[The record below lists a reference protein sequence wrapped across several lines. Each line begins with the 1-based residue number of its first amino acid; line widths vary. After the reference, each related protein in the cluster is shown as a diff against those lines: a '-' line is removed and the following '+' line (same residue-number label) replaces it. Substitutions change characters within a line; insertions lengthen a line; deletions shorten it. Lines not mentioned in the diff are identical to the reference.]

1 MEAQACGTYAICYKT
16 GGAKETVPE
25 CQTVEQGD
33 LQGVLKMISKYEG
46 KKASIQPFYDK
57 NISFEEYIELYEEIW

>member
-1 MEAQACGTYAICYKT
+1 VK
-16 GGAKETVPE
+16 
-25 CQTVEQGD
+25 
-33 LQGVLKMISKYEG
+33 LISKYEG